1 MKLLEALK
9 RVHVA
14 VGGLE
19 SVDLHQMQSKYQGF
33 TFHIIKKFR
42 TKKLLQ
48 TSSDIQNILNI
59 WRKRSLTIEGKI
71 TIFKIL
77 ALSKVVYLALLTIV
91 PNHIIEELIKISQNS
106 IQTSSGRR
114 LLRKASMILRY

>member
-33 TFHIIKKFR
+33 TFQIIKKFR

-77 ALSKVVYLALLTIV
+77 ELSKVVYLALLTIV

-114 LLRKASMILRY
+114 LLRKASMILKY